1 MPIQPYC
8 RGQQAHQ
15 GNKRDDLSP
24 CAPTGTRL
32 VKSMLSRLNR
42 RMPPLKMA
50 WPMGQKQT
58 ERGRSQR
65 LLLMTAFLARIFDAG
80 LSARR
85 LDAVD
90 RAAFSAVGL
99 DPGVALLHR
108 DRFPL
113 QRLFDETF
121 GFLAH
126 RLLRHRAP
134 VRLSAFMRRQPVPES
149 AFQRTADLYTALI
162 KSRRFPNRISTPP
175 SSHIGLDGF

>member
-1 MPIQPYC
+1 M
-8 RGQQAHQ
+8 
-15 GNKRDDLSP
+15 S
-24 CAPTGTRL
+24 
-32 VKSMLSRLNR
+32 
-42 RMPPLKMA
+42 
-50 WPMGQKQT
+50 
-58 ERGRSQR
+58 
-65 LLLMTAFLARIFDAG
+65 AFLAGIFDAG

-90 RAAFSAVGL
+90 RAALSAVGL

-134 VRLSAFMRRQPVPES
+134 VRLSPFMRRQPVPES
-149 AFQRTADLYTALI
+149 GFQRTADLYTALI
-162 KSRRFPNRISTPP
+162 NSRRFPNRTPTHP
-175 SSHIGLDGF
+175 FAYTGC